1 MKKASDSWG
10 RLFPV
15 GFALAWIGV
24 FSVLWIHIKMSSQ
37 FGSIAAFGV
46 SWPWP
51 GGMIYVTAIYVVA
64 MAAIVWIGLSLHL
77 ALAGSLTLRRFSL
90 GASVGLLAVVVICVG
105 GMLLPGAQPRAL
117 WVNYLIFWLP
127 MLITLLLSMWTA
139 RA

>member
-51 GGMIYVTAIYVVA
+51 RRDDLRDGN
-64 MAAIVWIGLSLHL
+64 
-77 ALAGSLTLRRFSL
+77 LRRGHGRDCL
-90 GASVGLLAVVVICVG
+90 DWAE
-105 GMLLPGAQPRAL
+105 PPPRA
-117 WVNYLIFWLP
+117 
-127 MLITLLLSMWTA
+127 S
-139 RA
+139 R